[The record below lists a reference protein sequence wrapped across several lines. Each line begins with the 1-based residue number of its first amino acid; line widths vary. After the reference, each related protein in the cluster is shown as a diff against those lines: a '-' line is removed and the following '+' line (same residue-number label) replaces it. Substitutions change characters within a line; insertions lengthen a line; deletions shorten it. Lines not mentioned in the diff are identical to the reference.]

1 MGGEDDVRVAPP
13 LATAGAAA
21 AEGLGM
27 TKLLCADDAFVVPP
41 ALLDGMLVADDED
54 SIESLSLL
62 FGGDALSSSTTS
74 RRTEGGEVRRLAGVV
89 VEAPLRVGVTLP

>member
-1 MGGEDDVRVAPP
+1 MGGEDDVRVELP

-41 ALLDGMLVADDED
+41 HALFDVMLVADDED
-54 SIESLSLL
+54 SIESLS
-62 FGGDALSSSTTS
+62 
-74 RRTEGGEVRRLAGVV
+74 
-89 VEAPLRVGVTLP
+89 